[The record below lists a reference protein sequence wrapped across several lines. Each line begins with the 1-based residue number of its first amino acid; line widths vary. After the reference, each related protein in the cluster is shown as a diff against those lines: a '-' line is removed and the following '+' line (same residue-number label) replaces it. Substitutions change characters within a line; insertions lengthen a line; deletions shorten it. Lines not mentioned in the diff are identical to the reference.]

1 MMHSFRSPR
10 VYRISASWVPVAT
23 SLLMMPVGAY
33 AQELSS
39 GSDSKPTL
47 SIVPRVSAIETLTDN
62 VRLSNTD
69 KQSDLVTE
77 ISPGI
82 RINSEGRRLKGYLD
96 YSVDRIAYAKNSS
109 ADQYQRALNTAG
121 TLEAVDNWAYLDFGG
136 SISQQ
141 TISAF
146 GTPSIDNTSINA
158 NRAEVSSYFLSP
170 NLRGRLGN
178 LANYEARYTRAITS
192 SNADAFSDVKTVDG
206 VFKING
212 DSAFRRLGWSADARQ
227 QTIDFSAGRRTED
240 DQLLLGLSYAV
251 TPQLRVYSKAGR
263 EANNYTSLD
272 KQSYGVSGFGADW
285 SPSNTTSLSASRY
298 RHSYGSTYDLSFEH
312 RTARTAWRFTDHK
325 GVQVPTATP
334 NLAGTG
340 SIADLLYSQFAS
352 VEPNPIA
359 RTQLVNAYLQANG
372 LSPNAVAI
380 NGSLLS
386 AASLEHRQDLSFAL
400 LGMRDTVTFIASR
413 SDSSRLDSLS
423 AAVDDLSNSAL
434 VRQRGFSANYT
445 HRLTPNYSLGVLA
458 SQQETSGVSGQQG
471 TTLRLLNFSVTGRVN
486 KQATVSVAIRH
497 AVSSGDTASYIEN
510 AVTGTLLVSF

>member
-1 MMHSFRSPR
+1 MTLSG
-10 VYRISASWVPVAT
+10 V
-23 SLLMMPVGAY
+23 AY

-39 GSDSKPTL
+39 GSDPKPTL
-47 SIVPRVSAIETLTDN
+47 SIVPRVSVTETLTDN
-62 VRLSNTD
+62 VSLSNTG

-96 YSVDRIAYAKNSS
+96 YSVDRIGYARNSS
-109 ADQYQRALNTAG
+109 ANQYQRALNTAG

-141 TISAF
+141 AISAF

-158 NRAEVSSYFLSP
+158 NRTEVSSYHLSP
-170 NLRGRLGN
+170 NLRGRLGDS
-178 LANYEARYTRAITS
+178 ANYEARYTWAVTS
-192 SNADAFSDVKTVDG
+192 SNSDAASNVKATDG
-206 VFKING
+206 VIKINN
-212 DSAFRRLGWSADARQ
+212 DRAFRSLGWSADARR
-227 QTIDFSAGRRTED
+227 QTIDYSAGRPTED

-272 KQSYGVSGFGADW
+272 KQSHGVSGVGADW
-285 SPSNTTSLSASRY
+285 SPSKMTTLSASRY
-298 RHSYGSTYDLSFEH
+298 QHSYGSTYDLSFEH
-312 RTARTAWRFTDHK
+312 RTGRTVWRYTDQK
-325 GVQVPTATP
+325 GVQLPTGAASP
-334 NLAGTG
+334 TG
-340 SIADLLYSQFAS
+340 SGSIGDLLYSQFAT

-359 RTQLVNAYLQANG
+359 RAQLVNAYLQANG

-386 AASLEHRQDLSFAL
+386 AVSLERRQDFSFAL
-400 LGMRDTVTFIASR
+400 LGVRDTVTFIASR

-423 AAVDDLSNSAL
+423 AAVDDLSNSSF

-458 SQQETSGVSGQQG
+458 SQQETSGISSQQG

-486 KQATVSVAIRH
+486 KQATASVAVRH
-497 AVSSGDTASYIEN
+497 AVSSSGTASYIES
-510 AVTGTLLVSF
+510 AVIGTLLVQF